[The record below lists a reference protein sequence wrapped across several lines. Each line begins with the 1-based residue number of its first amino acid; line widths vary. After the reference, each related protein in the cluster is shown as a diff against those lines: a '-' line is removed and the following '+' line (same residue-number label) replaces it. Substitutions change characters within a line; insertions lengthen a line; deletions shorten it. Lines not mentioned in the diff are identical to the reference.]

1 MIRNVF
7 NLKTSLPTMNK
18 EVTILFGTTTGNAE
32 DCAKQ
37 TAKKA
42 ATLGFIPRLENM
54 ATFQPQQLKA
64 AGLVLLVVST
74 WGDGEPPDDA
84 IPFWEAM
91 GSLAPGA
98 LNGFGFGVLALGDL
112 GYAEFC
118 GFGRNLDAKLEQL
131 GATRLCD
138 RIECDVDY
146 AENLEVWL
154 ERLPYILAVAVM
166 R

>member
-1 MIRNVF
+1 
-7 NLKTSLPTMNK
+7 MNK
-18 EVTILFGTTTGNAE
+18 EVTMLFGTTTGNAE
-32 DCAKQ
+32 ECAKR
-37 TAKKA
+37 TATKA
-42 ATLGFIPRLENM
+42 AALGFPPRLENL
-54 ATFQPQQLKA
+54 ATFKPRQLKE
-64 AGLVLLVVST
+64 AGLVLAVVST

-91 GSLAPGA
+91 GTLAPGA
-98 LNGFGFGVLALGDL
+98 LNGVDFGVLALGDL
-112 GYAEFC
+112 SYAEFC
-118 GFGRNLDAKLEQL
+118 GFGRALDAKLEQL

-146 AENLEVWL
+146 EENLEMWL